1 MFFGAEVRLNEW
13 EPHPGILAAAGKNM
27 KKAVS
32 ILFAFLM
39 LLGCAIAQTTIKPGD
54 VLTIG
59 CVEEPKLGGEY
70 NVTAQGIILMQFIGA
85 VEVNGLTTTQAAER
99 ISKTLT
105 TQQILKTATITVQIK
120 QKEPQTVSFSGA
132 LALPGSLEYREGLS
146 VADVVK
152 FAQPTDTADL
162 KAVRLRRK
170 DGGTQTID
178 ATSPDGLGFLL
189 KVGDDLFFAVK
200 PLGGDITVLGAVAKP
215 GLIALTTGM
224 KLSDAIKAAG
234 GLRTDA
240 DRHRVE
246 LRSGTSTK
254 SYDLD
259 KTADEPSLQAG
270 DTVVVSVRPINEKV
284 FVTGA
289 VNNPGL
295 VQHEPGMTA
304 LKVVEDAQPME
315 KARIDK
321 VRINRKEIDKKPR
334 TITVNLKKVK
344 AGTAPDVELMNGDT
358 IEVPYPAMISN
369 RTGETLKY
377 VAVGLLLFFVLRR

>member
-1 MFFGAEVRLNEW
+1 
-13 EPHPGILAAAGKNM
+13 M

-85 VEVNGLTTTQAAER
+85 VEVNGLTTMQAAER

-105 TQQILKTATITVQIK
+105 TQQILKTATVTVQIK

-178 ATSPDGLGFLL
+178 ATSPEGLGFLL

-254 SYDLD
+254 SFDLD

-295 VQHEPGMTA
+295 VQHEPGMTV